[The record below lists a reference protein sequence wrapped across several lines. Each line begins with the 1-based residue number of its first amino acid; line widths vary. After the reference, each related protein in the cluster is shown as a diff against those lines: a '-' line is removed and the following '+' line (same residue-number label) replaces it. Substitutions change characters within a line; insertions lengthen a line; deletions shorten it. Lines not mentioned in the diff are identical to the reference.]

1 MVQLQRKHLDDLH
14 KSTLTDESIVKYE
27 FSSISKEEASKLL
40 GFNAP
45 SDGWMIKYP
54 ESDFL
59 KFKPDKP
66 TGKCKYLSP
75 KGMRQDLFITH
86 LARQKHNDLTIP
98 YYLCEGEK
106 KAIALEQLGYAVI
119 AIAGVWN
126 FKSQGHYNEILPQL
140 NLNTRECVIVFDS
153 DKNKNENILL
163 AEKRLAECLHSFG
176 AKVRIVNLDSAL
188 GKGID
193 DQIKRFMDDGN
204 LEDLKR
210 RYIDEAETYESYLQ
224 RYQELFKTQTLISE
238 GLVVIADNICKQYKI
253 IFCAG
258 TFYVYKDGVY
268 QSIDDEI
275 VRRWIIINVGIKVS
289 NHKVN
294 EILSFAKT
302 CAFIEIEKLNNT
314 PYLNLKNGLFD
325 LETET
330 LYPHDPTVYS
340 TIQLNIKYDPKAEC
354 PKWIRTLNENFEED
368 RDKIDTVQEF
378 FGLCLTGETKYEK
391 ALIFI
396 GEGAN
401 GKSVILNTVE
411 KLIGKDN
418 CSAIPLE
425 KFNNSH
431 YIANLFGK
439 SVNISIETNA
449 KSEVYDSMFK
459 AIVSGD
465 PIEADPK
472 FKKPFTFH
480 PTCKLIFAMNNL
492 PRVDDKTEAFYRRLV
507 IIRFFR
513 IFEEEVQ
520 NKNLKN
526 ELACELDGILLWC
539 LEGLKRLKERG
550 YFKITKSMQNEI
562 EEYKRENNNV
572 LIYGDERCLLKPC
585 LSITKKELYE
595 DYVEFCKNNGCH
607 PLSKKKFGS
616 AIVKHFKLPPD
627 SRFGPS
633 GTRIWEGIGL
643 LTDRQY

>member
-106 KAIALEQLGYAVI
+106 KAIALEQLGYAAI

-126 FKSQGHYNEILPQL
+126 FKSQGHYNEIISQL
-140 NLNTRECVIVFDS
+140 NLNGRECFIIFDS
-153 DKNKNENILL
+153 DKYNNEHILL
-163 AEKRLAECLHSFG
+163 AEKCLAECLNSFG
-176 AKVRIVNLDSAL
+176 AKVRMVNLDGAL

-193 DQIKRFMDDGN
+193 DQIQKFIADGN
-204 LEDLKR
+204 LDDLKTN
-210 RYIDEAETYESYLQ
+210 YIDNAENYESYMK
-224 RYQELFKTQTLISE
+224 RYQELFNTQALISE
-238 GLVVIADNICKQYKI
+238 GLVLVADNICKKYQLICCAERFYK
-253 IFCAG
+253 
-258 TFYVYKDGVY
+258 YKDGVY
-268 QSIDDEI
+268 REIDDEV
-275 VRRWIIINVGIKVS
+275 VRRWIIQEIGTRVS
-289 NHKVN
+289 YHKVN
-294 EILSFAKT
+294 EILSFSRT

-330 LYPHDPTVYS
+330 LYPHDPAVYS
-340 TIQLNIKYDPKAEC
+340 TIQLNIKYDLKAEC

-378 FGLCLTGETKYEK
+378 FGLCLTGETKYER

-513 IFEEEVQ
+513 IFKEEEQ

-526 ELACELDGILLWC
+526 ELACELDGIFLWC

-550 YFKITKSMQNEI
+550 YFKITGSMQNEI
-562 EEYKRENNNV
+562 EEYKLENNNV
-572 LIYGDERCLLKPC
+572 LIFVDEGCLLEAD

-595 DYVEFCKNNGCH
+595 AYAEFCKNNGYR

-616 AIVKHFKLPPD
+616 AIVKHFKLLPD
-627 SRFGPS
+627 SRFGPA

-643 LTDRQY
+643 VGQY